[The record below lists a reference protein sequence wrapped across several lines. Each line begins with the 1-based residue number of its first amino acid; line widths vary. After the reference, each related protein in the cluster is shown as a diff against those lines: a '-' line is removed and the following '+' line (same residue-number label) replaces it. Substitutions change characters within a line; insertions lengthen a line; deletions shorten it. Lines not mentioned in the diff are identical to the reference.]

1 MNIEL
6 NEIYWRRYKSDKSHG
21 QTWLSLLIDYNPT
34 KHWEDSFK
42 KIIFNIWSFLDT
54 IYNTHVAHLVKLP
67 SMLDFVKKINII
79 MIVTRILLISLASS
93 SYGVKSAPEMSTLF
107 RLQWLY
113 FFIIIGLIPITKFL
127 LNCICWK
134 TSRDFSHDW
143 YTAGS
148 SDFSL
153 MEAIFAYV
161 KTKLWNSKWNLIR
174 LVNNY

>member
-93 SYGVKSAPEMSTLF
+93 SYGVKTAPEMSTLF

-113 FFIIIGLIPITKFL
+113 FLLLLAWSRL
-127 LNCICWK
+127 LNFCW
-134 TSRDFSHDW
+134 
-143 YTAGS
+143 TASVENCHVTFHMTGIQQGVVTLVWWKQ
-148 SDFSL
+148 SL
-153 MEAIFAYV
+153 LM
-161 KTKLWNSKWNLIR
+161 SKRNCGTRNGTLFD
-174 LVNNY
+174 